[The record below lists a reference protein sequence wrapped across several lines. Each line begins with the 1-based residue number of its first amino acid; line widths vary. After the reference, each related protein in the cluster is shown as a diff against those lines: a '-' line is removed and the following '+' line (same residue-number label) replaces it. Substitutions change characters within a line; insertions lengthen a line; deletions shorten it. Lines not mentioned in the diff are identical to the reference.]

1 MNFPRIIQ
9 VEITTACQAGCSYCP
24 RTLLKDKW
32 VTQHLSRE
40 DFSSI
45 MPAVRAGTLVHLQGW
60 GEPLL
65 HPGLWDMAAEVK
77 RKKGRVSL
85 TTNGMLMDELCS
97 REIARLG
104 FEFVAV
110 SLAATGTEGH
120 NMLRA
125 GTDLDWVTGNIR
137 YLSGLKDRPRIHIA
151 VQMMKTN
158 LESLPDMVVLA
169 AEVGADRL
177 IASNLDCLI
186 NSDLDQLKVFGEHP
200 DANAEDIMTAARN
213 RGRDLGIEV
222 EVYPLQLQ
230 YSIPACAADPLQTV
244 VLTVRGEIAPCV
256 YLSLP
261 VDGDVPRV
269 FQGEAETTSRFVYG
283 IAGEGFSKVMK
294 GRKARAFLDAFNRRR
309 RAAMLG
315 TTRKLALL
323 AMPRLRSTQG
333 EFLKPASRLT
343 SPSGDSDLPPAP
355 EPCRHCYKLCGI

>member
-9 VEITTACQAGCSYCP
+9 VEVTTACQAGCSYCP
-24 RTLLKDKW
+24 RALLKDKW
-32 VTQHLSRE
+32 VTQNLSRE

-45 MPAVRAGTLVHLQGW
+45 LPAVRIGTLVHLQGW

-77 RKKGRVSL
+77 RKKGRISL
-85 TTNGMLMDELCS
+85 TTNGMLMDEVCGS
-97 REIARLG
+97 EIARLG

-110 SLAATGTEGH
+110 SLADTGSAAHGQ
-120 NMLRA
+120 LRA
-125 GTDLDWVTGNIR
+125 GTDFSRVIHNIR

-151 VQMMKTN
+151 FQMMKSN
-158 LESLPDMVVLA
+158 LERLPDMVALA
-169 AEVGADRL
+169 AELGADRL

-186 NSDLDQLKVFGEHP
+186 NSDLDQSKVFGGQLDPH
-200 DANAEDIMTAARN
+200 AEEMVTAARN
-213 RGRDLGIEV
+213 RGRDMGIEV

-230 YSIPACAADPLQTV
+230 HNIPACAADPLHTV

-261 VDGDVPRV
+261 VDGDIPRV
-269 FQGEAETTSRFVYG
+269 FQGKGERTSRFVYG
-283 IAGEGFSKVMK
+283 IAGEGFSKVME
-294 GRKARAFLDAFNRRR
+294 GTKARGFLDAFNLRR

-343 SPSGDSDLPPAP
+343 LPSGDSDLPPAP
-355 EPCRHCYKLCGI
+355 DPCRHCYKLYGI